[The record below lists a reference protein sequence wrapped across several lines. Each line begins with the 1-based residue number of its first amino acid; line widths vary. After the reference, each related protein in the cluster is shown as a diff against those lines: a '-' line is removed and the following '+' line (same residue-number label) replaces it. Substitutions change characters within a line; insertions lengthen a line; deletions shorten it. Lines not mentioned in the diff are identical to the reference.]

1 MPIVR
6 QARGVLKRLV
16 FGSATY
22 PDQCAIGLTYPQ
34 SEVSVWLRGLGSP
47 REVTGG
53 NVVACARP
61 FTIGV
66 FLEGRPD
73 ASTLGS
79 TLPSL
84 EFHPQSPH
92 SRPLG
97 NIRLRPAG
105 AIPVSMGEL
114 RLFQALDCRNYC
126 IPRARLWARYLQHDL
141 RQWRSAKHLEASDF
155 RMTAGELHCVF
166 VFYICPRPVVLVSAA
181 DGGVANIFPMDLI
194 GPIGPQH
201 FSLALSTTSA
211 GAPLMER
218 SRRIALSS
226 VPVEQTSVAYA
237 LGQNHKIGR
246 VDLDHL
252 PFPTTLSPT
261 FGLPIPRFSLRVREM
276 QIEAVRTLGSHTLF
290 LARTVQDQ
298 RWADG
303 LQLFFVHG
311 FYQTWRQRALQM
323 ARGC

>member
-1 MPIVR
+1 MPIGR

-34 SEVSVWLRGLGSP
+34 SEVCVWLRGLGPP
-47 REVTGG
+47 REVTGS

-73 ASTLGS
+73 ASALGGTLA
-79 TLPSL
+79 SL
-84 EFHPQSPH
+84 EFHSQDPQN
-92 SRPLG
+92 RLLG
-97 NIRLRPAG
+97 TIHLRAVG
-105 AIPVSMGEL
+105 AIPVSTGEL

-126 IPRARLWARYLQHDL
+126 LPRARLWARYLHYGL
-141 RQWRSAKHLEASDF
+141 EQWRSATRSRASDF
-155 RMTAGELHCVF
+155 RMTARELHCVF
-166 VFYICPRPVVLVSAA
+166 VFYICPRPVVLVSVV
-181 DGGVANIFPMDLI
+181 DSGLANIFPMDLI

-201 FSLALSTTSA
+201 FSFALHTTST
-211 GAPLMER
+211 GVPLMER

-237 LGQNHKIGR
+237 LGQNHKTPCA
-246 VDLDHL
+246 DLDHL
-252 PFPTTLSPT
+252 PFPTTFSPT

-290 LARTVQDQ
+290 LARTVEDQ
-298 RWADG
+298 RWAEG

-311 FYQTWRQRALQM
+311 FYQAWRQARLQKV
-323 ARGC
+323 RSG